1 MFYKTSKALMDMSYL
16 LPVRNSMNILTCGVR
31 GTFAHYQLIIPM
43 NIPARSV
50 RSASGE
56 VT

>member
-1 MFYKTSKALMDMSYL
+1 MDM
-16 LPVRNSMNILTCGVR
+16 TCWPITYIVACSVG
-31 GTFAHYQLIIPM
+31 GAFAHYQLIIPM